1 MEGDSR
7 ALNQHEVSAEVWM
20 EAVGA
25 FFLPSSLFWEKTLL
39 LKTLGVENLVHPLI
53 SF

>member
-25 FFLPSSLFWEKTLL
+25 YFLDGGSGSVLFAIIIV
-39 LKTLGVENLVHPLI
+39 LGGD
-53 SF
+53 SAA